1 MPLFPETR
9 PAPVSDAGWIAR
21 LAPDGPQLAVR
32 WSKPRENF
40 WSSVRAIFGGP
51 RPKRGFH
58 GDPFFRDCWIERR
71 WPVVSFVTAAA
82 LQALLLAT
90 VHPSLNLAR
99 PRMGVPDVELTWYVQ
114 ADDPAPDLPLLSP
127 ASRVLKRLRAADAAR
142 RVTPRT
148 DPAADTYNPRQ
159 TIWSEPL
166 HPNHPRQ
173 ELLQPSAPPTPPKIL
188 PVLPNIV
195 QWNDEAAAHPR
206 MRLSTSMQP
215 ARAAKNQADPV
226 AAPELANQQTQ
237 AGPIDIV
244 PSALDAN
251 KPALSVP
258 AMSAAQAASRQSSA
272 TADAPEIGP
281 SAASGGENVIAL
293 SATPGP
299 AAPPPVLPQGNL
311 QARVSMSPTGGR
323 GRPGG
328 ADESGASSAGRTGPA
343 DIGISNSASLP
354 DAPTASISGPAG
366 AGGAGGRRPSPSGIA
381 SASADPRPAA
391 RSANSIGRSVPAGS
405 AASVKAVIA
414 SGARPESLLGT
425 NEIHTLH
432 VSMPNL
438 ASAAGDWVLSFAE
451 LGAPEYIPDGRPKP
465 ADTLIGP
472 VPVRKV
478 DPKYPPQ
485 LQLEKVQGEVVLYAI
500 IRKDG
505 TVDSIQ
511 LVRGLDPELDQD
523 AMEALSRW
531 TFRPG
536 SRLGAPVELVAIVHI
551 PFHPPPPEP
560 LY

>member
-1 MPLFPETR
+1 MSLVPESE
-9 PAPVSDAGWIAR
+9 PAPLSDAAWIAR

-32 WSKPRENF
+32 WTKPRENF
-40 WSSVRAIFGGP
+40 WSSARAIFGGP
-51 RPKRGFH
+51 RPKRGF
-58 GDPFFRDCWIERR
+58 GGEPYFRDCWIERR
-71 WPVVSFVTAAA
+71 WPVLGFATAVA
-82 LQALLLAT
+82 LQVLLLAT
-90 VHPSLNLAR
+90 VHPHFELAR

-195 QWNDEAAAHPR
+195 QWNDEDAAHPR

-226 AAPELANQQTQ
+226 AAPGIANQQTPT
-237 AGPIDIV
+237 GPIDIV
-244 PSALDAN
+244 PSALDAQ

-258 AMSAAQAASRQSSA
+258 AMSAAQAASRRNNA

-293 SATPGP
+293 WATPGP

-311 QARVSMSPTGGR
+311 QARVSMSPTGGK

-328 ADESGASSAGRTGPA
+328 ADESGAASGGRTGPA

-366 AGGAGGRRPSPSGIA
+366 AGGAGGRRLSASGIA

-391 RSANSIGRSVPAGS
+391 RSSNSNARSVPAGG
-405 AASVKAVIA
+405 AASVKAMIS
-414 SGARPESLLGT
+414 SGAPAESLLGT

-465 ADTLIGP
+465 PDTLIGP

-511 LVRGLDPELDQD
+511 LVRGLDPELDQN